1 MSAADIYAF
10 HRALQRLKTPAECG
24 ALFRATIAPFGF
36 DTFAAGLVDL
46 GDMDRCVYYLIGW
59 TETWRRFYLSSGLV
73 ERDPVVGALAAR
85 TEPFTWTDLRRDR
98 TLPKLGTAALDLAAA
113 EGWTEG
119 FVVPLPRANNRC
131 GLVSLAGHAVV
142 DDPEARDF
150 LSLACV
156 LLYNRIRW
164 LVPSMGHAA
173 PPAGLTAR
181 EIACVRLVA
190 RGLSDNAI
198 AGALG
203 IAASTAH
210 EYVEKAKARL
220 KTRSR
225 AELAALAVELGV
237 IEV

>member
-1 MSAADIYAF
+1 MSAPDIYAF

-24 ALFRATIAPFGF
+24 ELFRAAIAPFGF
-36 DTFAAGLVDL
+36 DTFAAGMVDFR
-46 GDMDRCVYYLIGW
+46 DMDRCVYYLIGW
-59 TETWRRFYLSSGLV
+59 PEKWRRFYLGSGLV
-73 ERDPVVGALAAR
+73 ERDPVVGALATR
-85 TEPFTWTDLRRDR
+85 TEPFTWMDLRRDR
-98 TLPKLGTAALDLAAA
+98 TMPKLGTAALDMAAA

-119 FVVPLPRANNRC
+119 FVVPLPRANGRC
-131 GLVSLAGHAVV
+131 GLVSLAGHVAVT
-142 DDPEARDF
+142 DPDVRDF
-150 LSLACV
+150 LSLACM
-156 LLYNRIRW
+156 LLYNHIRW

-181 EIACVRLVA
+181 EIECVRLVA

-198 AGALG
+198 GEALG
-203 IAASTAH
+203 IASSTAH

-225 AELAALAVELGV
+225 AELTALAVELGV